1 MTCYKVERGFAMWMF
16 GPPAA
21 GKTTIS
27 VAASQYLENCGV
39 PVVLF
44 DGDITRKIVGEGIGH
59 SPEDR
64 IVLTRRYAALTSY
77 LVQSKVIVILAAINH
92 TNAQRQFARQQH
104 PVDQFGLVWV
114 RTPVDVCKQRDP
126 KGLYARA
133 EKMIADGEPANVVGV
148 DILFEDPDVYDLAIH
163 TNSVTP
169 DKAGPLVADYLLS
182 KGALSRTGTD
192 STAS

>member
-1 MTCYKVERGFAMWMF
+1 MTAYKVERGFAMWMF

-27 VAASQYLENCGV
+27 SAVSKYLEGCDV

-59 SPEDR
+59 SQEDR
-64 IVLTRRYAALTSY
+64 ILLTRRYAALTSY

-92 TNAQRQFARQQH
+92 TNAQRHFAREAH

-114 RTPVDVCKQRDP
+114 RTPVAICKQRDP
-126 KGLYARA
+126 KGLYAKA
-133 EKMIADGEPANVVGV
+133 ERLLADGEPANVVGV
-148 DILFEDPDVYDLAIH
+148 DIDFEEPDVFDLAVDTGH
-163 TNSVTP
+163 VTP
-169 DKAGPLVADYLLS
+169 EQAGPMVAEFLLGNGVLRDTS
-182 KGALSRTGTD
+182 GGCAVP
-192 STAS
+192 